1 MQLVD
6 THIHLYAD
14 EFNDDRKVLIENAI
28 GKGISKFF
36 LPNIDSGSI
45 LPMYELC
52 DAYPVNCFP
61 MMGLHPCSVKENYK
75 AEMKT
80 IEAAFSNRKFYA
92 VGEIGLDFY
101 WDKTFIREQEEV
113 FIRQLHLAHE
123 MNLPVVIHSRESV
136 DRILEIIHQQKHII
150 IKGIFHCFS
159 GNEKQAHE
167 IIKMGMYLGIGG
179 VLTFKN
185 SGLDKVIE
193 KIPLSHCV
201 LETDAPYLAPAPY
214 RGKRNIPEY
223 LSLIAEKLAA
233 IKQVSTDEVSAVT
246 TSNALNIFNLSS

>member
-14 EFNDDRKVLIENAI
+14 EFNDDRKCLIENAVS
-28 GKGISKFF
+28 KGISNFF
-36 LPNIDSGSI
+36 LPNIDSHSI
-45 LPMYELC
+45 QPMFDLC
-52 DAYPVNCFP
+52 DAHPANCFP
-61 MMGLHPCSVKENYK
+61 MMGLHPCSVKENFK
-75 AEMKT
+75 AEMDV
-80 IEAAFSNRKFYA
+80 IESEFFKRKFYA

-101 WDKTFIREQEEV
+101 RDKTFIREQEEV

-136 DRILEIIHQQKHII
+136 DRIIEIIHQQNHIS

-159 GNEKQAHE
+159 GDENQAGE
-167 IIKMGMYLGIGG
+167 IIAMGMYLGIGG

-193 KIPLSHCV
+193 KVPLSHCV
-201 LETDAPYLAPAPY
+201 LETDAPYLAPAPH
-214 RGKRNIPEY
+214 RGKRNIPEF
-223 LSLIAEKLAA
+223 LSLIAEKLAEV
-233 IKQVSTDEVSAVT
+233 KQVSIVEVAEKT
-246 TSNALNIFNLSS
+246 TSNALRIFNLLS

>member
-14 EFNDDRKVLIENAI
+14 EFNDDRKALIENAI

-36 LPNIDSGSI
+36 LPNIDSHSI

-52 DAYPVNCFP
+52 DAYPDHCFP

-75 AEMKT
+75 AEMSV
-80 IEAAFSNRKFYA
+80 IETEFSKRKFYA

-123 MNLPVVIHSRESV
+123 MNRPVVIHSRESV
-136 DRILEIIHQQKHII
+136 DRIIEIIHQQKHII

-159 GNEKQAHE
+159 GNEKQADE

-185 SGLDKVIE
+185 SGLDKVME

-201 LETDAPYLAPAPY
+201 LESDAPYLAPSPY

-223 LSLIAEKLAA
+223 LSLIAEKVAA
-233 IKQVSTDEVSAVT
+233 IKQVSADEVAAVT
-246 TSNALNIFNLSS
+246 TPNALNIFNMPS

>member
-1 MQLVD
+1 M
-6 THIHLYAD
+6 
-14 EFNDDRKVLIENAI
+14 
-28 GKGISKFF
+28 
-36 LPNIDSGSI
+36 
-45 LPMYELC
+45 
-52 DAYPVNCFP
+52 
-61 MMGLHPCSVKENYK
+61 
-75 AEMKT
+75 
-80 IEAAFSNRKFYA
+80 
-92 VGEIGLDFY
+92 GEIGLDFY

-136 DRILEIIHQQKHII
+136 DRIIEIIHQQKHIS

-159 GNEKQAHE
+159 GNEKQANE
-167 IIKMGMYLGIGG
+167 IVAMGMYLGIGG

-185 SGLDKVIE
+185 SGLDKVME
-193 KIPLSHCV
+193 KIPLTGCV

-223 LSLIAEKLAA
+223 LSLVAEKLAA
-233 IKQVSTDEVSAVT
+233 IKQISADEVAAVT

>member
-1 MQLVD
+1 M
-6 THIHLYAD
+6 
-14 EFNDDRKVLIENAI
+14 ENAI

-36 LPNIDSGSI
+36 LPNIDSSSI
-45 LPMYELC
+45 QPMYELC
-52 DAYPVNCFP
+52 DAYPSNCFP

-75 AEMKT
+75 AEMNVM
-80 IEAAFSNRKFYA
+80 EAEFSKRKFYA

-136 DRILEIIHQQKHII
+136 DRIIEIIHQQKHIS

-159 GNEKQAHE
+159 GNEKQANE
-167 IIKMGMYLGIGG
+167 IVAMGMYLGIGG

-185 SGLDKVIE
+185 SGLDKVME
-193 KIPLSHCV
+193 KIPLTGCV

-223 LSLIAEKLAA
+223 LSLVAEKLAA
-233 IKQVSTDEVSAVT
+233 IKQISADEVAAVT